1 MKDFLLKTKF
11 LGVALVLIY
20 ALVLASLATPTINNL
35 IRTSVPQAAQ
45 EIKYFLPI
53 TIENGVIV
61 SPENTVLE
69 RDFDA
74 NGQKVR
80 IVLDTRVD
88 EFAATNLTETGI
100 FISKK
105 YLYAISP
112 QKTEIRSLSQ
122 MPNMMIDDEVVDQF
136 ADQLVQK
143 SSKWMF
149 VSIFFGLLIFVS
161 VAILLYTLLLAWPMA
176 AWAKV
181 SFAQTLRVTTI
192 AYVLLAAVSYVLS
205 FNFSIIATLVILAV
219 SNVAV
224 VKSAQI

>member
-69 RDFDA
+69 REFDA

-122 MPNMMIDDEVVDQF
+122 MPNMIIDDEVVDQF
-136 ADQLVQK
+136 ADQL
-143 SSKWMF
+143 
-149 VSIFFGLLIFVS
+149 GLLIFVS

-181 SFAQTLRVTTI
+181 SFAQTLRVTTV